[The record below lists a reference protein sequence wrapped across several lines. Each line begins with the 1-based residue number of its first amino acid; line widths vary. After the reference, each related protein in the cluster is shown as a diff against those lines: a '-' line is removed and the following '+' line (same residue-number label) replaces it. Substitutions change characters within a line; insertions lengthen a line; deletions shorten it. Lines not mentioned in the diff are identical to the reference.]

1 MIDLSI
7 STRLDN
13 ESEPVVSTPNMGT
26 LLKLE
31 RHFGLESAIQA
42 LQNTKLEHVAWLAW
56 ESRRHAGLTVP
67 PWEKFRDTIADISF
81 EGDNET
87 PLAEEA
93 PPTN

>member
-7 STRLDN
+7 STRLDS
-13 ESEPVVSTPNMGT
+13 ETEPVGSNPNMGP

-67 PWEKFRDTIADISF
+67 PWEKVRDTIADISF